1 MAVAGP
7 ITEVN
12 FSYLVHMELNM
23 KKKLLCCALLAGM
36 SMAQSVMA
44 QSYDD
49 RFYVTAGGGVGFFDS
64 DREVSDNVYG
74 TLGFGKFISPN
85 VSIDAEL
92 WHDNPDLSQ
101 QGVSGT
107 FLDTQVTERNWEL
120 MSLSLVGRY
129 HFISEGRSWN
139 PYVSLGIGAQEH
151 HDGTQTQ
158 PMALGFNKSRVG
170 TDVVTT
176 VGFGVQKDL
185 GYASLRGEVGL
196 RVDMDDE
203 GVSDDYYTDGY
214 LGFSFVLPIG
224 PEAVPA
230 VEPPPPAKTCA
241 DLDDDGDGVNNCNDK
256 CPGSQAG
263 QAIGPDGCPVPLT
276 IDLKGVN
283 FDFDKDTL
291 RPDAVA
297 ILDEAISIL
306 GKYPELKVEVAG
318 HTDSKGTDE
327 YNQALSERRARTVY
341 DYLTG
346 HGIDAA
352 RLVGPVGYGESKPI
366 APNTNE
372 DGSDNPEGR
381 AQNRRTELNVQ
392 N

>member
-1 MAVAGP
+1 
-7 ITEVN
+7 
-12 FSYLVHMELNM
+12 M

-44 QSYDD
+44 QDYDD
-49 RFYVTAGGGVGFFDS
+49 RFYITAGAGVGFFDEKR
-64 DREVSDNVYG
+64 DVTDEIYG
-74 TLGFGKFISPN
+74 TLGFGKFITPN
-85 VSIDAEL
+85 ISVDAEI
-92 WHDNPDLSQ
+92 WHSNPDLNTP
-101 QGVSGT
+101 GVAGSGLT
-107 FLDTQVTERNWEL
+107 AEVVERNWEML
-120 MSLSLVGRY
+120 AVSLVGRY

-139 PYVSLGIGAQEH
+139 PYLALGLGGQQH
-151 HDGTQTQ
+151 HDGTRTQ
-158 PMALGFNKSRVG
+158 PQALGFNPSRVG
-170 TDVVTT
+170 TNLVANLG
-176 VGFGVQKDL
+176 VGIQKDL
-185 GYASLRGEVGL
+185 GYASLRGELGVRL
-196 RVDMDDE
+196 DMDDE
-203 GVSDDYYTDGY
+203 GGNDDYYTDGY
-214 LGFSFVLPIG
+214 AGVSFLFPIG
-224 PEAVPA
+224 PEAAPAAEPA
-230 VEPPPPAKTCA
+230 VVPQKTCA

-283 FDFDKDTL
+283 FDFDKDEL

-306 GKYPELKVEVAG
+306 GKYPQLRVEVAG
-318 HTDSKGTDE
+318 HTDSVGTDE
-327 YNQALSERRARTVY
+327 YNQALSDRRARAVY

-346 HGIDAA
+346 HQIDAA
-352 RLVGPVGYGESKPI
+352 RLSGPTGYGESRPI

-381 AQNRRTELNVQ
+381 ARNRRTELNVQ

>member
-7 ITEVN
+7 NTEVN
-12 FSYLVHMELNM
+12 FSYLVHTELNM

-36 SMAQSVMA
+36 SMAQSAMA

-49 RFYVTAGGGVGFFDS
+49 RWYVTAGGGVGFFDS
-64 DREVSDNVYG
+64 DRDVADNVYG
-74 TLGFGKFISPN
+74 TLGFGKFVSPN
-85 VSIDAEL
+85 FSLEAEL
-92 WHDNPDLSQ
+92 WHSNPDLNQ
-101 QGVSGT
+101 PGVSGSM
-107 FLDTQVTERNWEL
+107 LDTSVDERNWEL
-120 MSLSLVGRY
+120 MSLSVIGRY
-129 HFISEGRSWN
+129 YFIQEGRSWN
-139 PYVSLGIGAQEH
+139 PYVSFGLGAQEH

-158 PMALGFNKSRVG
+158 PLALGFNQSRNG
-170 TDVVTT
+170 TDGLALLGL
-176 VGFGVQKDL
+176 GFQKDM
-185 GYASLRGEVGL
+185 GYAKLRGEIGV
-196 RVDMDDE
+196 RVDMDDGGYPE
-203 GVSDDYYTDGY
+203 KSYYTDGY
-214 LGFSFVLPIG
+214 VGFSFVLPIG
-224 PEAVPA
+224 DLPVEAP
-230 VEPPPPAKTCA
+230 PPPPAKTCA

-256 CPGSQAG
+256 CPGSAAG

-283 FDFDKDTL
+283 FDFDKATL

-318 HTDSKGTDE
+318 HTDSIGSDE
-327 YNQALSERRARTVY
+327 YNQKLSERRATTVF

-346 HGIDAA
+346 HGIEAG

-366 APNTNE
+366 APNTNA

>member
-1 MAVAGP
+1 
-7 ITEVN
+7 
-12 FSYLVHMELNM
+12 M

-44 QSYDD
+44 QDYDD
-49 RFYVTAGGGVGFFDS
+49 RFYLTAGAGIGFNDTDRAAS
-64 DREVSDNVYG
+64 DDVYG
-74 TLGFGKFISPN
+74 SLGFGKFFSRN
-85 VSIDAEL
+85 VSLDLEL
-92 WHDNPDLSQ
+92 WHSNPDLTRS
-101 QGVSGT
+101 GVAGSG
-107 FLDTQVTERNWEL
+107 VNTEIETRNWEQ
-120 MSLSLVGRY
+120 MSLELVGRY
-129 HFISEGRSWN
+129 HFISESRGWN
-139 PYVSLGIGAQEH
+139 PYVALGIGAAEH

-158 PMALGFNKSRVG
+158 PLALGLNPSRVG
-170 TDVVTT
+170 TDLAMMA
-176 VGFGVQKDL
+176 GLGVQKDL
-185 GYASLRGEVGL
+185 GYASMRGEAGV

-203 GVSDDYYTDGY
+203 GAADSNYVDGY
-214 LGFSFVLPIG
+214 LGVSFLFPIG
-224 PEAVPA
+224 EEAAPAPEPAPVVPQ
-230 VEPPPPAKTCA
+230 KTCA

-256 CPGSQAG
+256 CPGSEAG

-283 FDFDKDTL
+283 FDFDKDIL

-306 GKYPELKVEVAG
+306 GKYPQLRVEVAG
-318 HTDSKGTDE
+318 HTDSVGTDE

-346 HGIDAA
+346 HGIDAG
-352 RLVGPVGYGESKPI
+352 RLVGPVGYGESRPI
-366 APNTNE
+366 APNNNE

-381 AQNRRTELNVQ
+381 ARNRRTELNVQ